1 MIIRIFVALLALNM
15 IAFVVRAEASE
26 RVFADE
32 VPAENVYQLQEEMS
46 GDFER
51 EESDMY
57 ATIGSR
63 LLSLSL
69 SAQIRERSPTRLIVP
84 SRTTVLHCLKR
95 APASTFAG
103 IFELPPTF
111 SPSEP

>member
-51 EESDMY
+51 E
-57 ATIGSR
+57 
-63 LLSLSL
+63 
-69 SAQIRERSPTRLIVP
+69 
-84 SRTTVLHCLKR
+84 
-95 APASTFAG
+95 
-103 IFELPPTF
+103 
-111 SPSEP
+111 

>member
-63 LLSLSL
+63 LLSLSFSGSDSGKKSYASDRAKPDHGIAL
-69 SAQIRERSPTRLIVP
+69 LEEGA
-84 SRTTVLHCLKR
+84 CLNLR
-95 APASTFAG
+95 WNF
-103 IFELPPTF
+103 
-111 SPSEP
+111 